1 MNENILN
8 VKDEDFNKVEIP
20 SSDKEVRFTDWKKEP
35 KVSDLRSDMN
45 DANNEHTSHVADVED
60 WLDALFVRGK
70 YKIKESKSHS
80 SVQPKL
86 IRRQAEWRYASLVE
100 PFLST
105 DDLFNIDPVAYD
117 DVKAAEQNQILIN
130 NQFNT
135 RMNKVRLIGD
145 YVRTAVNQGTVVA
158 KVSWI
163 FEETEQE
170 VEVPNYDIL
179 PDEAVSTQETLQEL
193 IAEYEEDLEVFM
205 ATTSEEWIDAVKM
218 TMETGTPHA
227 PFENGTKKTT
237 KMKTTKNHPWVD
249 ILEYNEVIIDPTCK
263 GNIDK
268 ANFIIHVFDTSIA
281 ELKKAGIYKNLDY
294 IDVSNETSIIQSKQE
309 YAKTTNFNF
318 NDKTRKKLKAYEYW
332 GFWDINDNGILEP
345 IVATFIGSTMIRLE
359 RNPYPDQKLPFVLVP
374 YLPVVGS
381 VYGEADATLLI
392 DNQKIIGAVTRGAI
406 DLLARSAN
414 GQIGY
419 RKDALDLINRR
430 KFINGEDYEFN
441 PGVNPEQAF
450 YMHKYPEIPRSALE
464 MLQMQNQEAEAITG
478 VKSFNT
484 GMTGA
489 SLGSTAIGVRS
500 AMDATAKRDMD
511 ILRRLAKG
519 IEDIG
524 RKIISMNALFL
535 EEKEVI
541 RITANTFAT
550 INRDDLLGNFD
561 LRLTIS
567 TAEADNQKA
576 EELAFMLQTMGN
588 NVDFNI
594 SKMLLADIAKLR
606 KMPSLAKRI
615 EDYSPQ
621 PDPMAQR
628 KAELEILL
636 LEKQI
641 EEAEAKTQHWLS
653 AADRNV
659 TSSQLDQAKVRK
671 TNSEA
676 DKADLDFIEQETGTS
691 HARALEQTKAQAEG
705 NIQLEAVK
713 ALLNPKKESSSN

>member
-8 VKDEDFNKVEIP
+8 VKDEDFNKIEKP
-20 SSDKEVRFTDWKKEP
+20 SFDKEIKFTDWKKEP
-35 KVSDLRSDMN
+35 KVSDLRSDMT

-179 PDEAVSTQETLQEL
+179 PDETLSTQETLQEL

-205 ATTSEEWIDAVKM
+205 ATTSEEWVNAVKM

-249 ILEYNEVIIDPTCK
+249 ILDYNEVIIDPTCK

-268 ANFIIHVFDTSIA
+268 ANFVIHVFDTSIA

-294 IDVSNETSIIQSKQE
+294 IDVSNETSIVQSRQE
-309 YAKTTNFNF
+309 YSKTTNFNF

-359 RNPYPDQKLPFVLVP
+359 RNPYPDQKLPFVLVQ

-392 DNQKIIGAVTRGAI
+392 DNQKIIGAVTRGTI

-524 RKIISMNALFL
+524 RKVISMNALFL

-676 DKADLDFIEQETGTS
+676 DKTDLDFIEQETGTS

-713 ALLNPKKESSSN
+713 AMLNPKKESSSN

>member
-8 VKDEDFNKVEIP
+8 VKDEDFNKIEIP
-20 SSDKEVRFTDWKKEP
+20 SSDKETKFTNWKKEP
-35 KVSDLRSDMN
+35 KVSDLRSDMT

-105 DDLFNIDPVAYD
+105 DDLFNIDPIAYD

-179 PDEAVSTQETLQEL
+179 PDETLSTQETLQEL

-205 ATTSEEWIDAVKM
+205 ATTSEEWVAAVKM

-249 ILEYNEVIIDPTCK
+249 ILDYNEVIIDPTCK

-268 ANFIIHVFDTSIA
+268 ANFVIHVFDTSIA

-294 IDVSNETSIIQSKQE
+294 IDVSNETSIVQSKQE

-359 RNPYPDQKLPFVLVP
+359 RNPYPDQKLPFVLVQ

-392 DNQKIIGAVTRGAI
+392 DNQKIIGAVTRGTI

-524 RKIISMNALFL
+524 RKVISMNALFL

-676 DKADLDFIEQETGTS
+676 DKTDLDFIEQETGTS

-705 NIQLEAVK
+705 NIELEAVK

>member
-8 VKDEDFNKVEIP
+8 VKDEDFNKIEKP
-20 SSDKEVRFTDWKKEP
+20 SSDKEVNFTDWKKEP
-35 KVSDLRSDMN
+35 KVSDLRSDMT

-135 RMNKVRLIGD
+135 KMNKVRLIGD

-163 FEETEQE
+163 FEESEQE

-179 PDEAVSTQETLQEL
+179 PDETLSTQETLQEL

-205 ATTSEEWIDAVKM
+205 ATTSEEWISAVKM

-249 ILEYNEVIIDPTCK
+249 ILDYNEVIIDPTCK
-263 GNIDK
+263 GNLDK
-268 ANFIIHVFDTSIA
+268 ANFVIHVFDTSIA

-294 IDVSNETSIIQSKQE
+294 IDVTNETSIVQSRQE
-309 YAKTTNFNF
+309 YSKTTNFNF

-392 DNQKIIGAVTRGAI
+392 DNQKIIGAVTRGSI

-676 DKADLDFIEQETGTS
+676 DKTDLDFIEQETGTS

-705 NIQLEAVK
+705 NIELEAVK

>member
-1 MNENILN
+1 MTDNILAM
-8 VKDEDFNKVEIP
+8 KDEDFDKAQLP
-20 SSDKEVRFTDWKKEP
+20 SADKEVKFTDWKKEP
-35 KVSDLRSDMN
+35 KVSDLRSDMT
-45 DANNEHTSHVADVED
+45 DANNEHVNHVADVED

-70 YKIKESKSHS
+70 HKIKESKTHS

-145 YVRTAVNQGTVVA
+145 YIRTAVNQGTVVA
-158 KVSWI
+158 KVSWV
-163 FEETEQE
+163 FEETEQT
-170 VEVPNYDIL
+170 VEVPNYEIK
-179 PDEAVSTQETLQEL
+179 PDNAMSTQETLQEL
-193 IAEYEEDLEVFM
+193 VAEYENDLEVFM
-205 ATTSEEWIDAVKM
+205 ATTSEEWIEAVKL

-227 PFENGTKKTT
+227 PFESGTKKST

-268 ANFIIHVFDTSIA
+268 ANFVIHVFDTSIA
-281 ELKKAGIYKNLDY
+281 ELKKAGIYKNLDK
-294 IDVSNETSIIQSKQE
+294 IDVSSETSIIQSRQE

-318 NDKTRKKLKAYEYW
+318 NDKTRKKIKAYEYW

-359 RNPYPDQKLPFVLVP
+359 RNPYPDQKLPFVVVQ

-392 DNQKIIGAVTRGAI
+392 DNQKIIGAVTRGSI

-430 KFINGEDYEFN
+430 KFVNGEDYEFN

-450 YMHKYPEIPRSALE
+450 HMHKFPEIPRSALE
-464 MLQMQNQEAEAITG
+464 LLQMQNAEAEAITG

-524 RKIISMNALFL
+524 RKVISMNALFL
-535 EEKEVI
+535 EEQEVI
-541 RITANTFAT
+541 RITADTFAP
-550 INRDDLLGNFD
+550 INRDDLIGNFD

-653 AADRNV
+653 GVDKNV
-659 TSSQLDQAKVRK
+659 TGAQLDQAKARK
-671 TNSEA
+671 ANSEA
-676 DKADLDFIEQETGTS
+676 DKTDLDFIEQETGTN
-691 HARALEQTKAQAEG
+691 HARALEQTKAQSEG

-713 ALLNPKKESSSN
+713 AMLNPKKETKSE